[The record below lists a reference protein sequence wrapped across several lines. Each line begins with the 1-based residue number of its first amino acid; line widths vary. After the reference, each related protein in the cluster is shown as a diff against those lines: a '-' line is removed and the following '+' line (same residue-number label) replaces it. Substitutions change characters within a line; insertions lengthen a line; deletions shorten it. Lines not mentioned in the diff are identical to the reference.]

1 MLAARLTAS
10 GRGASGK
17 AQNRPTETKEQKD
30 MCLDKGRPK
39 LAQRNTGKIP
49 RSPRMIPLEFNS
61 LHGRVYMA
69 VLKTKGR
76 ICSCLL
82 IRDSSP
88 FERVRCR
95 EI

>member
-1 MLAARLTAS
+1 
-10 GRGASGK
+10 
-17 AQNRPTETKEQKD
+17 
-30 MCLDKGRPK
+30 
-39 LAQRNTGKIP
+39 
-49 RSPRMIPLEFNS
+49 MIPLEFNS